1 MTEPN
6 QAMKTHQLE
15 IDFFSSLTL
24 LFIIIIAPN
33 FFLEWD
39 KAKPTSGLNLECLWA
54 YNFKGDNDDATNV
67 RDL

>member
-1 MTEPN
+1 MGHKSLDLDCQHGIKEESFLMMTEPN

-33 FFLEWD
+33 FFLE
-39 KAKPTSGLNLECLWA
+39 
-54 YNFKGDNDDATNV
+54 
-67 RDL
+67 